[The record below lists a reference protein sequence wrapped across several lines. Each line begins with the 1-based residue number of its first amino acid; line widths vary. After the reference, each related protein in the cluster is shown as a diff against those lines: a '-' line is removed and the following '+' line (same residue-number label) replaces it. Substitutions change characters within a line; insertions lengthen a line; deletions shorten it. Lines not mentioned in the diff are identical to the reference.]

1 MSVGRASSTGREGT
15 YLLVELD
22 EGGLKLFVHVA
33 ADVVDVL
40 GLGQGLAGVALL
52 GPEALGGGLGHRV
65 QGNLDVGAVSD
76 LFKLDVTHFLVRDDG
91 GVVGGHVPGQFGEVR
106 SHIGYVTER
115 IC

>member
-1 MSVGRASSTGREGT
+1 MVLASSSGWECT

-40 GLGQGLAGVALL
+40 GLRERLAGVGLL
-52 GPEALGGGLGHRV
+52 GPEALGGGLGHGV
-65 QGNLDVGAVSD
+65 EGHLDVGAVSD
-76 LFKLDVTHFLVRDDG
+76 LFKLDVTHFLVGNDG
-91 GVVGGHVPGQFGEVR
+91 GVVGGHVPGKFGEVG
-106 SHIGYVTER
+106 SHMRYFAER